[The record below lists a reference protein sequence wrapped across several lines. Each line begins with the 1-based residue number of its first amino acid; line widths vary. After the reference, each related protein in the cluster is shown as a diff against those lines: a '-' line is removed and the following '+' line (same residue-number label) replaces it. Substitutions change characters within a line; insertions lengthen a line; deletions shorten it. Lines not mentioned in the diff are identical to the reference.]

1 MKRVYFDYNAT
12 TPPDPQVIRVMETG
26 QRDIFGNPSS
36 IHREGCAAKRILDDA
51 RDQVSQLL
59 GCASDEIIFTGS
71 GSESNNLAIKGFIE
85 GCREKGSHIVTS
97 LVEHPS
103 VLKSVQYLEKKGWKV
118 SYLPVDNKGLINLD
132 ELTSIVNN
140 ETILV
145 SLILANNETGVV
157 SPIKEAAAI
166 AKEKGALF
174 HTDAVQAIG
183 KIPVN
188 VDDLGVDLLSLAG
201 HKFYGPKG
209 AAALYVRKGVN
220 IEAQIHGGGQESSL
234 RAGTENIPAIMGLSE
249 ALKLVKAILP
259 VEQEKLKGLRD
270 LLATGIAGSV
280 ENISINGDKMEQLP
294 NTLSASFH
302 GVSAESLIMALD
314 LEGFS
319 LSAGSACASG
329 AINLSHVLTA
339 MGLDEEKIKGT
350 IRISLGRWNTREDVE
365 RFLNILPSIIKRLRK
380 R

>member
-26 QRDIFGNPSS
+26 QRDLFGNPSS

-51 RDQVSQLL
+51 RDQVSQFL

-71 GSESNNLAIKGFIE
+71 GSESNNLAIKGAIE
-85 GCREKGSHIVTS
+85 GCRVKGSHIVTS

-103 VLKSVQYLEKKGWKV
+103 VLKSFKYLEKKGWKV

-132 ELTSIVNN
+132 ELNSIVNN

-329 AINLSHVLTA
+329 AINPSHVLTA